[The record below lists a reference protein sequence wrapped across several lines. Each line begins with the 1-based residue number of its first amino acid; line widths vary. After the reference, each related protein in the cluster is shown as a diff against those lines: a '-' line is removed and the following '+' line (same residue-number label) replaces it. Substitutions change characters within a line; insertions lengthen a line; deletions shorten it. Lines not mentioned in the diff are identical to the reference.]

1 MKNGM
6 DPFQMLIGG
15 SSRCVPSIR
24 APPPPA
30 RGHSLPCRP
39 GLLRDSD
46 SIDASHGLARGAHHP
61 AQAER
66 PAQPDAAHQ
75 GQDRLTRAIAPRIL
89 PALCIRLS
97 LPVGGLCIGEICGLR
112 LRDLDL
118 DHGLLYV
125 RHSVGRG
132 PAVLGSYQLANL
144 QDTIAKLRK
153 RPKISL
159 ENSITVDS

>member
-1 MKNGM
+1 
-6 DPFQMLIGG
+6 MLIGG

-75 GQDRLTRAIAPRIL
+75 GQDRLTRAIAPPPNTTGPVH
-89 PALCIRLS
+89 PAES
-97 LPVGGLCIGEICGLR
+97 A
-112 LRDLDL
+112 
-118 DHGLLYV
+118 
-125 RHSVGRG
+125 GRG
-132 PAVLGSYQLANL
+132 PVHRRDMRPPTARPRPRPRAPLRTPLRGPWPRRPRLIPARQPPRHHCQTEETP
-144 QDTIAKLRK
+144 QDQPRK
-153 RPKISL
+153 QHHS
-159 ENSITVDS
+159 

>member
-1 MKNGM
+1 
-6 DPFQMLIGG
+6 MLIGG

-75 GQDRLTRAIAPRIL
+75 GQDRSTRAIAPPRIL

-97 LPVGGLCIGEICGLR
+97 LPVGGCASARYAASDCAT
-112 LRDLDL
+112 
-118 DHGLLYV
+118 
-125 RHSVGRG
+125 STSTT
-132 PAVLGSYQLANL
+132 GSSTYATPWTMALPSSAHTSSPTSKTPSPN
-144 QDTIAKLRK
+144 
-153 RPKISL
+153 
-159 ENSITVDS
+159 

>member
-1 MKNGM
+1 
-6 DPFQMLIGG
+6 MLIGG

-75 GQDRLTRAIAPRIL
+75 GQDRSTRAIAPPNTTGPVH
-89 PALCIRLS
+89 PAESAGR
-97 LPVGGLCIGEICGLR
+97 GLRIGEICGLR
-112 LRDLDL
+112 LRDIDL

-125 RHSVGRG
+125 RHSVDHG